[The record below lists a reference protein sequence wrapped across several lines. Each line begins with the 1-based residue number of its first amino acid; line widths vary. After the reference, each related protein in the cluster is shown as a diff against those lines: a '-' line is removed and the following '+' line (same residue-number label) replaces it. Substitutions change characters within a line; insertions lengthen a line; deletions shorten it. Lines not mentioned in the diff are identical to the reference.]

1 MATRGP
7 SPYRSVFLSLARAV
21 SDGLAD
27 FDHALYES
35 GFRMVPA
42 GGARSL
48 VRVVEPYFERSH
60 DRFSGHSYTPPGR
73 LSRYSAIVLNRLEG
87 GGAVITSSAPLF
99 AAYGRHAV
107 PEHRRLMGNCLALLL
122 PRPLVR
128 APAAPAAPSVLET
141 TVVRKGATTI
151 VHLRGS
157 IPCSGGVR
165 GGNRPPR
172 GPIPAAAPRPRPTTL
187 LRPCS
192 APVTDTGVP

>member
-1 MATRGP
+1 MLCGAAALGPDGTPLLAEQGIEACGP
-7 SPYRSVFLSLARAV
+7 SPYRNVFLRPARAV

-107 PEHRRLMGNCLALLL
+107 PEHRRLIGNCLALLL

-128 APAAPAAPSVLET
+128 APEAPSVLET
-141 TVVRKGATTI
+141 TVVRRA
-151 VHLRGS
+151 
-157 IPCSGGVR
+157 
-165 GGNRPPR
+165 RPPSC
-172 GPIPAAAPRPRPTTL
+172 I
-187 LRPCS
+187 C
-192 APVTDTGVP
+192 